1 MDIAVD
7 NGFNLSF
14 KPEGSFRGSAVSP
27 PVVKCKFSKTGGSVY
42 EIFLLVVFFAPFV
55 LSFLPFV
62 FVVCRLD
69 TKKSNHLENKISKGK
84 QGGS

>member
-7 NGFNLSF
+7 NGFNLLF

-27 PVVKCKFSKTGGSVY
+27 PVVKCKFSETGGSVY

-55 LSFLPFV
+55 LLFSHLSLWS
-62 FVVCRLD
+62 VVWIL
-69 TKKSNHLENKISKGK
+69 KKVTI
-84 QGGS
+84 